1 MPHFGVALA
10 PQLSAIGLTAN
21 GLGSESVAGSVAVVE
36 QSPYWLDELELDALT
51 ELVNIG
57 VSRAAAGLAT
67 MSGEEVTLTVPAVS
81 VVTTAQAAT
90 MIGGGVEDRL
100 IGIEQ
105 DYTGEISGRALLVF
119 PEVNSLE
126 LVRAVAGAAV
136 KPEEI
141 PSMAPEALLETGNVV
156 LQACLGSL
164 ANMLQRRLEISTPSL
179 VEGGPAELMQR
190 VSTEGVVFIYV
201 NFVLRGRQVRG
212 YIALLMDLVAFIALK
227 RLVGDF
233 IRRETDE

>member
-1 MPHFGVALA
+1 
-10 PQLSAIGLTAN
+10 
-21 GLGSESVAGSVAVVE
+21 
-36 QSPYWLDELELDALT
+36 LDELELDALT

-81 VVTTAQAAT
+81 VVTPTEAAA
-90 MIGGGVEDRL
+90 MIGGGEQDKL

-105 DYTGEISGRALLVF
+105 DYSGEISGRALLVF

-179 VEGGPAELMQR
+179 VEGGAVDLMQR
-190 VSTEGVVFIYV
+190 VSSEGVVFIYV

-212 YIALLMDLVAFIALK
+212 YIALLMDLAAFTALK

>member
-1 MPHFGVALA
+1 LVAVVAL
-10 PQLSAIGLTAN
+10 
-21 GLGSESVAGSVAVVE
+21 VE
-36 QSPYWLDELELDALT
+36 QSPYRLDELELDALT

-57 VSRAAAGLAT
+57 VSRAAVGLAT
-67 MSGEEVTLTVPAVS
+67 MSGEEVTLSVPAVS
-81 VVTTAQAAT
+81 VVTPAEAAA
-90 MIGGGVEDRL
+90 MIGGGAQDKL

-105 DYTGEISGRALLVF
+105 NYSGEISGRALLVF
-119 PEVNSLE
+119 PETNSLE
-126 LVRAVAGAAV
+126 LARAVAGAAV
-136 KPEEI
+136 KPEDI

-164 ANMLQRRLEISTPSL
+164 SNMLQRRLEISTPSL
-179 VEGGPAELMQR
+179 VEGGAADLMQR
-190 VSTEGVVFIYV
+190 VSSEGVVFIYV

-212 YIALLMDLVAFIALK
+212 YIALLMDLAAFTALK

>member
-1 MPHFGVALA
+1 MGVKPEAWGA
-10 PQLSAIGLTAN
+10 WGDYRLS
-21 GLGSESVAGSVAVVE
+21 E

-57 VSRAAAGLAT
+57 VSRAASSLAA
-67 MSGEEVTLTVPAVS
+67 MCGEEVTLTVPSVSAVS
-81 VVTTAQAAT
+81 PDVAAE
-90 MIGGGVEDRL
+90 MIGGGARDRL
-100 IGIEQ
+100 VGIEQ
-105 DYTGEISGRALLVF
+105 DYAGEISGRALLVF

-164 ANMLQRRLEISTPSL
+164 ANMLQRHLEISTPSL
-179 VEGGPAELMQR
+179 VEGAASDLLRR
-190 VSTEGVVFIYV
+190 VSSEGVVFIYV

-212 YIALLMDLVAFIALK
+212 YIALLMDLVAFTALK

-233 IRRETDE
+233 VRRETE

>member
-1 MPHFGVALA
+1 LV
-10 PQLSAIGLTAN
+10 QN
-21 GLGSESVAGSVAVVE
+21 
-36 QSPYWLDELELDALT
+36 SPYLLDELELDALT

-57 VSRAAAGLAT
+57 VSRAAASLAT
-67 MSGEEVTLTVPAVS
+67 MCGEEVALTVPAVS
-81 VVTTAQAAT
+81 VVTPAEAAA
-90 MIGGGVEDRL
+90 MIGGGAKDML

-105 DYTGEISGRALLVF
+105 HYSGEIFGRALLVF

-156 LQACLGSL
+156 LQACLGSI
-164 ANMLQRRLEISTPSL
+164 ANMLQRRLEISTPAL
-179 VEGGPAELMQR
+179 VEGDAADLMLR
-190 VSTEGVVFIYV
+190 VSSVGVVFVYV

-212 YIALLMDLVAFIALK
+212 YIALLMDLAAFTALK

-233 IRRETDE
+233 IRREADE

>member
-1 MPHFGVALA
+1 M
-10 PQLSAIGLTAN
+10 
-21 GLGSESVAGSVAVVE
+21 VE

-67 MSGEEVTLTVPAVS
+67 MSGEEVTLSVPAVS
-81 VVTTAQAAT
+81 VVTTAEAAR
-90 MIGGGVEDRL
+90 MIGGGVEDKL

-105 DYTGEISGRALLVF
+105 DYSGEISGRALLVF

-179 VEGGPAELMQR
+179 VEGGPSELMQR

-212 YIALLMDLVAFIALK
+212 YIALLMELLAFTALK

-233 IRRETDE
+233 IRRETEE

>member
-1 MPHFGVALA
+1 MVAVVAL
-10 PQLSAIGLTAN
+10 
-21 GLGSESVAGSVAVVE
+21 VE
-36 QSPYWLDELELDALT
+36 QSPYRLDELELDALT

-67 MSGEEVTLTVPAVS
+67 MSGEEVTLSVPAVS
-81 VVTTAQAAT
+81 VVTPAEAAK
-90 MIGGGVEDRL
+90 MIGGGAEGKL

-105 DYTGEISGRALLVF
+105 DYAGEISGRALLVF

-136 KPEEI
+136 KPEDI
-141 PSMAPEALLETGNVV
+141 RAIAPEALLETGNVV

-164 ANMLQRRLEISTPSL
+164 ANMLQRRLEISTPTL
-179 VEGGPAELMQR
+179 VEGAAEELMQR
-190 VSTEGVVFIYV
+190 VSAEGVVFVYV

-212 YIALLMDLVAFIALK
+212 YIALLMDLAAFTALK

>member
-1 MPHFGVALA
+1 MEAVRTGV
-10 PQLSAIGLTAN
+10 PLS
-21 GLGSESVAGSVAVVE
+21 E

-67 MSGEEVTLTVPAVS
+67 MCGEEVVLTVPSVSAV
-81 VVTTAQAAT
+81 TADEAAR
-90 MIGGGVEDRL
+90 MIGDGERDRLVGVEQAYD
-100 IGIEQ
+100 G
-105 DYTGEISGRALLVF
+105 DISGRALLVF

-136 KPEEI
+136 RPEDI

-164 ANMLQRRLEISTPSL
+164 ANMLQRHLEISTPSL
-179 VEGGPAELMQR
+179 VEGAARDLLHR
-190 VSTEGVVFIYV
+190 VSAQGVVFIYV
-201 NFVLRGRQVRG
+201 NFVLRGRKVRG
-212 YIALLMDLVAFIALK
+212 YIALLMDLVAFTALK

-233 IRRETDE
+233 VRRETE

>member
-1 MPHFGVALA
+1 MEPPRGDNR
-10 PQLSAIGLTAN
+10 LS
-21 GLGSESVAGSVAVVE
+21 E

-57 VSRAAAGLAT
+57 VSRAASSLAT
-67 MSGEEVTLTVPAVS
+67 MCGEEVTLNVPSVSAV
-81 VVTTAQAAT
+81 TPELAAQ
-90 MIGGGVEDRL
+90 MIGGGARDRL
-100 IGIEQ
+100 VGIEQ
-105 DYTGEISGRALLVF
+105 DYSGEISGRALLVF

-126 LVRAVAGAAV
+126 LVRAVAGEAV

-164 ANMLQRRLEISTPSL
+164 ANMLQSHLDISTPSL
-179 VEGGPAELMQR
+179 VEGGAKELLQR

-212 YIALLMDLVAFIALK
+212 YIALLMDLVAFNALK

-233 IRRETDE
+233 VQRETE